1 MANKN
6 EDNEKISFNN
16 TTATTRT
23 LQGRC
28 FSYEIFSNDGAIY
41 VAEDEDATIGSYRIP
56 KDVISE
62 RIIPCNSI
70 SVLGVSGAGL
80 AEIKLIPMENW
91 AISDQEVMDVRAPV
105 K

>member
-6 EDNEKISFNN
+6 EDNEKIGFNN
-16 TTATTRT
+16 VTATTVT

-28 FSYEIFSNDGAIY
+28 FSYEIYTNDDSIY
-41 VAEDEDATIGSYRIP
+41 VAEDEEATAASYRIP
-56 KDVISE
+56 QNTISE

-70 SVLGVSGAGL
+70 SVLGVSGSGL
-80 AEIKLIPMENW
+80 AEVKLIPMENW
-91 AISDQEVMDVRAPV
+91 AITDQEVMDTRSPV